1 MALLEINGKRYKVVG
16 PDDADLVD
24 IDDLF
29 WQSGMTPKQ
38 LQDMF
43 EAAQADDENAPPRL
57 MSVIVFLSRRAA
69 GDKGEDGAPIT
80 WDEARRVPIDSI
92 SEIPEP
98 GDRATKAK
106 SSKAAPGASEDPL

>member
-29 WQSGMTPKQ
+29 WQSGMTPAQ

-43 EAAQADDENAPPRL
+43 EAANADDCSAPPRL
-57 MSVIVFLSRRAA
+57 MSVVVFLSRRAA
-69 GDKGEDGAPIT
+69 GDTGEDGAPIT
-80 WDEARRVPIDSI
+80 WDEARRVPIGSI
-92 SEIPEP
+92 NEIPEP
-98 GDRATKAK
+98 GDHAQKAK
-106 SSKAAPGASEDPL
+106 PKKGQAAADPQ

>member
-1 MALLEINGKRYKVVG
+1 MALLEINGKRYKVIG

-24 IDDLF
+24 VDDLF
-29 WQSGMTPKQ
+29 WQSGMTPRQ

-43 EAAQADDENAPPRL
+43 EAAQADGENAPPRL
-57 MSVIVFLSRRAA
+57 MSVVVFLSRRAA

-92 SEIPEP
+92 NEIPEP
-98 GDRATKAK
+98 GDHATKAK
-106 SSKAAPGASEDPL
+106 PKPKGEAPADPQ